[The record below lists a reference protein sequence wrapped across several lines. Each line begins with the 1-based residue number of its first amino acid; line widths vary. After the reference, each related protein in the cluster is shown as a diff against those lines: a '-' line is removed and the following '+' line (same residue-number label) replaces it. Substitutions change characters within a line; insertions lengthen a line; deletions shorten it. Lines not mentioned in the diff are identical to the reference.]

1 VIDAMKK
8 AEAAKAD
15 RYVRQMLP
23 GAHSVDERVGY
34 ILLILA
40 HHSEAPGD
48 AYTEYRKRR
57 VVLLHGYCLNMLREN
72 RTLKRA
78 VGIDIDASSKV
89 TGCKGG
95 SEDFYAL
102 EVEVRHVAGR
112 AAHANGVGSYRAAG
126 NPNLSA
132 IIYWSAGTPAVRPGA
147 RSQTRSRSSS
157 RLVP

>member
-8 AEAAKAD
+8 PEAAKAD

-57 VVLLHGYCLNMLREN
+57 VVLLYGYCLNML
-72 RTLKRA
+72 
-78 VGIDIDASSKV
+78 S
-89 TGCKGG
+89 
-95 SEDFYAL
+95 
-102 EVEVRHVAGR
+102 VRFET
-112 AAHANGVGSYRAAG
+112 S
-126 NPNLSA
+126 
-132 IIYWSAGTPAVRPGA
+132 
-147 RSQTRSRSSS
+147 
-157 RLVP
+157 